1 MMQRRTLLAGATLG
15 GCAAVLKESIMSSPA
30 AAATPEAFQSLKPSP
45 RMPVLFLGHGSP
57 MNAIEDNEFRRSW
70 QALGTRF
77 GTHWP
82 RPQAIL
88 CISAHWLTRGWW
100 LTAMDKPRT
109 IHDFGGFPRA
119 LHEVQY
125 PAPGDPALAQRI
137 GELGRPVRITG
148 TDEWGLDHGTWS
160 VLKYMYPDADVP
172 VVQLSLDGSLNAQ
185 AHYAL
190 AKQLLPLRDE
200 NVLIVSSG
208 NIVHNLR
215 TIRWQDG
222 ADPYPWATEFNDFFI
237 AEMLAGRHENL
248 IHWELKGGSAHLSI
262 PTPEHYWP
270 ALYSLGLQLPGET
283 VEVCTNGIEMGSIS
297 MLNFSVQ

>member
-1 MMQRRTLLAGATLG
+1 MTRHRQ
-15 GCAAVLKESIMSSPA
+15 PA
-30 AAATPEAFQSLKPSP
+30 IF
-45 RMPVLFLGHGSP
+45 VGHGSP
-57 MNAIEDNEFRRSW
+57 MY
-70 QALGTRF
+70 ALEPNRYTEVWERLGRNLK
-77 GTHWP
+77 
-82 RPQAIL
+82 RPAAIL
-88 CISAHWLTRGWW
+88 AISAHWVTRGVWV
-100 LTAMDKPRT
+100 TAMPKPKT
-109 IHDFGGFPRA
+109 IHDFGGFPQA
-119 LHEVQY
+119 LFDVEY
-125 PAPGDPALAQRI
+125 PAPGSPVLAQRVK
-137 GELGRPVRITG
+137 ELLKVPVVLEEN
-148 TDEWGLDHGTWS
+148 EWGLDHGTWS

-248 IHWELKGGSAHLSI
+248 IHWESKGNSAHLSI